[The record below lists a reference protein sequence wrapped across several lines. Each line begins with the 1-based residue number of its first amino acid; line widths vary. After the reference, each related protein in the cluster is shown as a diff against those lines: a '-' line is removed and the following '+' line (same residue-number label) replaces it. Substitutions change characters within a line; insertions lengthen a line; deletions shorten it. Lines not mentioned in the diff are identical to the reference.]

1 MFSLVF
7 AMLQC
12 MHLVADSVPVERVWC
27 LLCTRPWSTCD
38 VTTMHMSQILFLSSV
53 FCPVFVL
60 YETMEYMQCYNDA
73 YVLLQI
79 LFLSSMFCLV
89 LLQILFLSSVFCLV
103 FALYETMEYILC
115 YNDEKRQQQEESQR
129 AMTMTTHHRT
139 HSTSDQSSSET
150 ARLLRADDI
159 EQNSEWLQQSQSAFD
174 EEEDDMFLL
183 DGGIG
188 AGMWQ
193 ARRKGGGNGVGASAA
208 GEAIP
213 MSTFRAP
220 LAQSGAQAL
229 PGSGSHQDNNPNVVE
244 TPPAKAVTKTLPVIG
259 SGASRTVLP
268 TAGATAI
275 IRNVPNQPGHG
286 ASVSNITVEDR
297 VPVEIA
303 METHG
308 EGSGGALHKSSV
320 RSSILPD
327 MWRALTQDPES
338 DNDSLEEELFSR
350 GSEASVSLLHNG
362 AVSKSYR

>member
-1 MFSLVF
+1 MF
-7 AMLQC
+7 
-12 MHLVADSVPVERVWC
+12 
-27 LLCTRPWSTCD
+27 
-38 VTTMHMSQILFLSSV
+38 
-53 FCPVFVL
+53 
-60 YETMEYMQCYNDA
+60 
-73 YVLLQI
+73 
-79 LFLSSMFCLV
+79 
-89 LLQILFLSSVFCLV
+89 QILFLSSVFCLV

-129 AMTMTTHHRT
+129 AMTMTHHRT
-139 HSTSDQSSSET
+139 PSTSDQSSSET
-150 ARLLRADDI
+150 ARLLRADNI
-159 EQNSEWLQQSQSAFD
+159 EQNSEWLRQSQSAFD

-193 ARRKGGGNGVGASAA
+193 ARHKGGENGVGASAA

-213 MSTFRAP
+213 MSTFRAS
-220 LAQSGAQAL
+220 LARSGAQAL
-229 PGSGSHQDNNPNVVE
+229 PGSNSSHRDNDPDLVE
-244 TPPAKAVTKTLPVIG
+244 TPPAKAVAKTLPVIG
-259 SGASRTVLP
+259 GGAYRTVSP
-268 TAGATAI
+268 TAGAAAI
-275 IRNVPNQPGHG
+275 TRNAPNQPRHG
-286 ASVSNITVEDR
+286 ASVSNVTVEDR
-297 VPVEIA
+297 GPVEIA
-303 METHG
+303 TETHG

>member
-1 MFSLVF
+1 MGFEPQTF
-7 AMLQC
+7 
-12 MHLVADSVPVERVWC
+12 
-27 LLCTRPWSTCD
+27 RPTVRRANHCA
-38 VTTMHMSQILFLSSV
+38 TGAG
-53 FCPVFVL
+53 
-60 YETMEYMQCYNDA
+60 DA

-89 LLQILFLSSVFCLV
+89 LLQILFLSSVFCLVFALYKTMEYIQCYNDACILLQILFLSSVFCLV